1 MNRANIIRTA
11 AEIGVAAI
19 LSAIIANKDRQLK
32 KEIANSDKAIAII
45 DDNFELIKKLSD
57 QLEDA
62 RSRILAMMLE
72 EELDDDED

>member
-45 DDNFELIKKLSD
+45 DDNFGLIKKLSD